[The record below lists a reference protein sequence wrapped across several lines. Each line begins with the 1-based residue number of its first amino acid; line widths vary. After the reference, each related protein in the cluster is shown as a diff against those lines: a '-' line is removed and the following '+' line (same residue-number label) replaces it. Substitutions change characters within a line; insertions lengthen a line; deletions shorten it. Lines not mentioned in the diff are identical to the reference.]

1 VYNTPESG
9 VNENT
14 QASIRGGL
22 APAADGSIDS
32 HVLVPDSAT
41 TRPVPS
47 PASVVLGA
55 VGMALIRRL
64 RQKGFLA

>member
-1 VYNTPESG
+1 MERATRP
-9 VNENT
+9 T
-14 QASIRGGL
+14 
-22 APAADGSIDS
+22 PAADGSIDS

-41 TRPVPS
+41 TPPASS

-64 RQKGFLA
+64 RRKGFLA